1 MKPAVRFP
9 GLLIALALAS
19 AVPAPADDATQP
31 PILIGRTR
39 PSTILSIAP
48 GWTAEHDRYR
58 PAAADLP
65 VIAAA
70 PRNAT
75 IDVYFG
81 SWCGDSRRGVP
92 HFLRILEATPDT
104 RIKVRYYG
112 VDRTKKEPAGL
123 LAGVGLVK
131 VPTFVYKVGGRE
143 VGRIVESPDT
153 TLEHDLALLIART
166 PPAAP

>member
-1 MKPAVRFP
+1 MKPAVLFP
-9 GLLIALALAS
+9 GLLVALALAS
-19 AVPAPADDATQP
+19 AVPTPADEATPQ
-31 PILIGRTR
+31 PILLGKTR
-39 PSTILSIAP
+39 PSTILSLSPA
-48 GWTAEHDRYR
+48 WTAEHDGYK

-70 PRNAT
+70 PRGAT

-92 HFLRILEATPDT
+92 HFLRILEAATDT

-112 VDRTKKEPAGL
+112 VDRTKTQPAGL

-131 VPTFVYKVGGRE
+131 VPTFIYKVGGRE
-143 VGRIVESPDT
+143 VGRIVESPNT

-166 PPAAP
+166 SPAAP

>member
-1 MKPAVRFP
+1 MKPAVFLP
-9 GLLIALALAS
+9 GLLIALALAP
-19 AVPAPADDATQP
+19 AVPAPADNAKSA
-31 PILIGRTR
+31 PILLGRTR
-39 PSTILSIAP
+39 PSKILSLSPA
-48 GWTAEHDRYR
+48 WTAEHDRYQ
-58 PAAADLP
+58 PALADLP

-70 PRNAT
+70 PRGAT

-92 HFLRILEATPDT
+92 HFLRILEAAPDT

-112 VDRTKKEPAGL
+112 VDRTKKEPADL
-123 LAGVGLVK
+123 LAGVGLVM

-143 VGRIVESPDT
+143 VGRIVESPET

-166 PPAAP
+166 PPAAS